1 MVEGEGSMTVKPV
14 DVVVQRSASEGEES
28 DQRYPVDILP
38 PLGASS
44 PPSQDLGDFVISPFD
59 RRYRSWEVLLV
70 VLVFYTAWVSPF
82 EFGFLSG
89 PTWPLNIT
97 DNVVNSF
104 FLVDIVMSFFVAY
117 LDKSTYN
124 LVIDHKQIALKY
136 AKTGLLFD
144 VISSMPYELIHKI
157 MHNVNAYGYFNMLRL
172 WRIRRVSSMFERME
186 KDTNIN
192 YTVVRTVKLTCGT
205 LFSIHVAACGFY
217 SLATRNKDPLGT
229 WIGAIEQDFQKFS
242 LFHKYVISMY
252 LSTVTVATLGY
263 GDYHAVTRGE
273 MIYTIIFV
281 LYILGLTSYIIGN
294 FTNLIVESTNK
305 TRKFRE
311 TINAASSFGKRN
323 NIPEHMQDLMIA
335 HLSLKYRIDAEG
347 VQQQETIDSLPKAIR
362 SKISQFLFYSLVDT
376 VYLFEGVSNDLLF
389 QLVSIMKPEYFPNG
403 EDIIL
408 QNETPTDMYILVN
421 GAADF
426 ISHINASERVVG
438 VMKTGD
444 VCGEVGLLCYRPQV
458 FTVRTK
464 RLSQLLRLNRTALMN
479 VLQNNVGDATIIM
492 NNLLEHLKG
501 HQDPAMQEILTHTEQ
516 ILAKGR
522 FDMPLSLCFAADRGD
537 ALLLIQMLRKGM
549 DPDEL
554 DSNGRRALNL
564 AASKGFL
571 ECVLLLLD
579 FGADPNS
586 KDSEGNVPLWD
597 AMLGKHDDVIKALS
611 DNGATLPDE
620 DIGYFA
626 CSASEQNNTYLLQ
639 ALVNFGGDISQPDS
653 HGNTALHLAINRQH
667 VEICKFLVEN
677 GADTEKPD
685 ADGWTPRALANYL
698 HNEEIKALLQTN
710 SHHAEHKS
718 DPPQQPAQKRV
729 GTRERRPYSGDVK
742 TRRGQTHL
750 SSSLAGIITA
760 VQRQSGC
767 LSNLGT
773 PQRCARVTLSC
784 PEKGDTSGKLVL
796 LPGSIAELVE
806 VGCQKF
812 DFRAT
817 KVATK
822 DGYLVEDMAAVRD
835 GDHLVLA
842 GGEEK
847 ATIEL

>member
-1 MVEGEGSMTVKPV
+1 ML
-14 DVVVQRSASEGEES
+14 
-28 DQRYPVDILP
+28 ILIHINFA
-38 PLGASS
+38 LI
-44 PPSQDLGDFVISPFD
+44 F
-59 RRYRSWEVLLV
+59 RRSWELLRV
-70 VLVFYTAWVSPF
+70 VLVIYTAWVSPL
-82 EFGFLSG
+82 EFGFLTG

-104 FLVDIVMSFFVAY
+104 FLVDIVLSFFVAY

-124 LVIDHKQIALKY
+124 LVIDRKKIALKY
-136 AKTGLLFD
+136 AKRGLIFD
-144 VISSMPYELIHKI
+144 LCKYKC
-157 MHNVNAYGYFNMLRL
+157 
-172 WRIRRVSSMFERME
+172 RME

-217 SLATRNKDPLGT
+217 SLATKNKDPLGT

-273 MIYTIIFV
+273 MIYSIIFV
-281 LYILGLTSYIIGN
+281 LYILGFTSYIIGN

-305 TRKFRE
+305 TRKFVSVYMVICVFLEYKMHVLDETYTFRDIILRQLIADILQRE
-311 TINAASSFGKRN
+311 TINAALSFGKRN
-323 NIPEHMQDLMIA
+323 NIPEHMQDMMLA

-347 VQQQETIDSLPKAIR
+347 VQQQETVDSLPKAIR

-376 VYLFEGVSNDLLF
+376 VYLFDGVSNDLLF
-389 QLVSIMKPEYFPNG
+389 QLVSIMKPEFFPDG

-421 GAADF
+421 GAA
-426 ISHINASERVVG
+426 
-438 VMKTGD
+438 
-444 VCGEVGLLCYRPQV
+444 
-458 FTVRTK
+458 
-464 RLSQLLRLNRTALMN
+464 
-479 VLQNNVGDATIIM
+479 
-492 NNLLEHLKG
+492 HLKG
-501 HQDPAMQEILTHTEQ
+501 HEDPAMQEILTHTEQ

-522 FDMPLSLCFAADRGD
+522 LDMPLSLCFAADRGD
-537 ALLLIQMLRKGM
+537 ALLLNQILRKVTSSIVYERM
-549 DPDEL
+549 RVVQVP
-554 DSNGRRALNL
+554 NL
-564 AASKGFL
+564 AAAKGFL
-571 ECVLLLLD
+571 EYVLLLLD
-579 FGADPNS
+579 FGANPNS

-611 DNGATLPDE
+611 DNEATLPYK
-620 DIGYFA
+620 DIGYSA
-626 CSASEQNNTYLLQ
+626 CSGAEQNKAYMLQ
-639 ALVNFGGDISQPDS
+639 ALLNFGGDISQPDS
-653 HGNTALHLAINRQH
+653 HGNTALHLAVARQY

-685 ADGWTPRALANYL
+685 ADGCTPRALANYL
-698 HNEEIKALLQTN
+698 HNDEIKALLQAN
-710 SHHAEHKS
+710 SHYAEHKS
-718 DPPQQPAQKRV
+718 DPPQLPAQTRV

-750 SSSLAGIITA
+750 SSSLAGQT
-760 VQRQSGC
+760 QTGC
-767 LSNLGT
+767 SSNLGM

-784 PEKGDTSGKLVL
+784 LEKGDTSGKLVL

-822 DGYLVEDMAAVRD
+822 DGYLVEDLAAVRD

-842 GGEEK
+842 GGEET
-847 ATIEL
+847 ATSEL

>member
-1 MVEGEGSMTVKPV
+1 MTQIE
-14 DVVVQRSASEGEES
+14 VQRSTSTSKGEQS
-28 DQRYPVDILP
+28 FPDDILP
-38 PLGASS
+38 PLGARSA
-44 PPSQDLGDFVISPFD
+44 PSLDVGEHVISPFD
-59 RRYRSWEVLLV
+59 RRYKGWQVLLV

-104 FLVDIVMSFFVAY
+104 FIVDIVLSFFVAY
-117 LDKSTYN
+117 LEKSTYI
-124 LVIDHKQIALKY
+124 LVNDRKKIALKY

-144 VISSMPYELIHKI
+144 VISSMPYELIQKI
-157 MHNVNAYGYFNMLRL
+157 MYKVNAYGYFNMLRL

-192 YTVVRTVKLTCGT
+192 YMGT

-217 SLATRNKDPLGT
+217 LLATKNKDPTST
-229 WIGAIEQDFQKFS
+229 WIGAIDEDFQLFS

-263 GDYHAVTRGE
+263 GDYHAVTRSE

-294 FTNLIVESTNK
+294 FTNLIVESTTR

-323 NIPEHMQDLMIA
+323 NIPEHLQDLMIA
-335 HLSLKYRIDAEG
+335 HLSLKYRIDSEG
-347 VQQQETIDSLPKAIR
+347 VQQQETVDSLPKAIR
-362 SKISQFLFYSLVDT
+362 SKISNVLFYSLVDT
-376 VYLFEGVSNDLLF
+376 VYLFDGVSNDLLF
-389 QLVSIMKPEYFPNG
+389 QLVSIMKPEYFPHG
-403 EDIIL
+403 EDVIL
-408 QNETPTDMYILVN
+408 QNETPTDMYILVT

-426 ISHINASERVVG
+426 ISHINATERVVG
-438 VMKTGD
+438 DMTRGD
-444 VCGEVGLLCYRPQV
+444 VCGEVGLLCYKPQV

-479 VLQNNVGDATIIM
+479 VLKNNVGDATIIM
-492 NNLLEHLKG
+492 NNLLEHLKK
-501 HQDPAMQEILTHTEQ
+501 HQEPGMKEILTYTEQ
-516 ILAKGR
+516 MLANGR

-537 ALLLIQMLRKGM
+537 ALLLNQMLRQGM

-579 FGADPNS
+579 SGANPNS

-597 AMLGKHDDVIKALS
+597 AILGKHDDMIKVLS
-611 DNGATLPDE
+611 DNGATLPSE

-626 CSASEQNNTYLLQ
+626 CSAAEQNKTYLLQ

-653 HGNTALHLAINRQH
+653 HGNTALHLAISRQN

-685 ADGWTPRALANYL
+685 ADGWTPRALADYVRND
-698 HNEEIKALLQTN
+698 EIKALFQTN
-710 SHHAEHKS
+710 SHHEKHKS

-729 GTRERRPYSGDVK
+729 GIRERRPYSGIVK
-742 TRRGQTHL
+742 TRRVQTHL

-760 VQRQSGC
+760 GQRQSGC
-767 LSNLGT
+767 SYNIGT
-773 PQRCARVTLSC
+773 PQSCARVTLSC
-784 PEKGDTSGKLVL
+784 PEKGNTSGKLVL
-796 LPGSIAELVE
+796 LPGSIAELIE

-817 KVATK
+817 KVVTK
-822 DGYLVEDMAAVRD
+822 DGYLVEDLAAVRD
-835 GDHLVLA
+835 GDHLVLS
-842 GGEEK
+842 GGDEIPM
-847 ATIEL
+847 IEL